1 MLQMSEE
8 GLNSGGDLGITLHYL
23 HDLEKLMSCGPT
35 AQTHAKQ
42 RSSHLPKLPLSEL
55 LLISPLIAGLL

>member
-1 MLQMSEE
+1 
-8 GLNSGGDLGITLHYL
+8 
-23 HDLEKLMSCGPT
+23 MSCGLT